1 MFKFKKNK
9 LSCLLVI
16 FILLSYFL
24 GFYVRE
30 ISNGAGHYDLELY
43 IWIIVSDLKQDFF
56 ATIKNY
62 PSYGEATF
70 PFFHSFQSF
79 INPATQN
86 IFYSLNNTI
95 FNLLVIFIFYKFLK
109 LKKIKFEN
117 DFFLILIP
125 FLLLLSPWFRSSSF
139 WGMTENF
146 AFIFLIPSLYF
157 LNLLIKKEI
166 TFYEN
171 LFLTILISLT
181 LYARQ
186 QYLFLAVFHIL
197 VLLLNNDKKEFIF
210 TIFIY
215 SILSIPGF
223 FVLYTWGAFDD
234 LSQTTTQSGNLDLNN
249 ILLNIP
255 KISSLFFF
263 YSIPLILVNFS
274 KFLKIFFSKKCFTIF
289 IIILII
295 KIIFFH
301 DLNYSTKS
309 GGYIVKFSQFFL
321 DNDPK
326 LLILIS
332 SAFYAF
338 IISVINLNNYKY
350 FLILPLIYLNFGFV
364 HSVYQEWF
372 DPFYLF
378 IYYIFLSEAHISNL
392 KLNDRSMIK
401 ILFFWE
407 SIILITALIY
417 YHKIKN
423 IPLFYIF

>member
-1 MFKFKKNK
+1 MESN
-9 LSCLLVI
+9 
-16 FILLSYFL
+16 
-24 GFYVRE
+24 
-30 ISNGAGHYDLELY
+30 IS
-43 IWIIVSDLKQDFF
+43 
-56 ATIKNY
+56 
-62 PSYGEATF
+62 
-70 PFFHSFQSF
+70 FFHSFQSF

-255 KISSLFFF
+255 KISSLFFLL
-263 YSIPLILVNFS
+263 IPLILVNFS
-274 KFLKIFFSKKCFTIF
+274 KFLKIFSQKMFYSFYNN
-289 IIILII
+289 
-295 KIIFFH
+295 
-301 DLNYSTKS
+301 LNYQN
-309 GGYIVKFSQFFL
+309 YFFS
-321 DNDPK
+321 
-326 LLILIS
+326 
-332 SAFYAF
+332 
-338 IISVINLNNYKY
+338 
-350 FLILPLIYLNFGFV
+350 
-364 HSVYQEWF
+364 
-372 DPFYLF
+372 
-378 IYYIFLSEAHISNL
+378 
-392 KLNDRSMIK
+392 
-401 ILFFWE
+401 
-407 SIILITALIY
+407 
-417 YHKIKN
+417 
-423 IPLFYIF
+423 